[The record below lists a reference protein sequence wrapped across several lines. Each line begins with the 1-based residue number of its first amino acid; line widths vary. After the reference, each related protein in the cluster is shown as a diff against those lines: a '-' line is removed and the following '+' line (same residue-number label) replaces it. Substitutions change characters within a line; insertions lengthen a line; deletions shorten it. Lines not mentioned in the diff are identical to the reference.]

1 MPLHDRVGWKTDLPS
16 LPDRRSPI
24 IRSFLFVIR
33 GWRLK
38 TTQCRMAV
46 ARGERTFGE
55 APRAA
60 LMAAS
65 SFLISLRDCN
75 ISLRTSIV
83 SRCLWISASSMVIL
97 HGVAGNVIQPI
108 QARWNTTAAHAS
120 IGRRHAPDHSLDRAA
135 LNGAT
140 PKVLRRYGLG
150 LSRGCQ
156 AGERDGRENHI
167 LGDPASRFLSTSLR
181 GQACSL

>member
-1 MPLHDRVGWKTDLPS
+1 MGKIPVRVSRFSAKSAWCRFMIESDGKPTS
-16 LPDRRSPI
+16 RHSQIGRSPI
-24 IRSFLFVIR
+24 IRSFLFVIC

-55 APRAA
+55 ASRAA

-83 SRCLWISASSMVIL
+83 SRCLWISASSMAIL

-140 PKVLRRYGLG
+140 PKVLR
-150 LSRGCQ
+150 
-156 AGERDGRENHI
+156 
-167 LGDPASRFLSTSLR
+167 
-181 GQACSL
+181 